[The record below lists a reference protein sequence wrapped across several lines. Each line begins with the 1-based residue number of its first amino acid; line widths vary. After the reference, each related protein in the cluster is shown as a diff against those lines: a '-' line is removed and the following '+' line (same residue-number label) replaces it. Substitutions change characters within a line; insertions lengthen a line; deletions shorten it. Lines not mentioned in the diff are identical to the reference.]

1 MRILHVS
8 DLHACEAHYRWLV
21 EASSS
26 FSLVAISG
34 DLLDLNQFRLGTTK
48 KIDMVVAHLR
58 AIRVP
63 LVVCSGNHD
72 SLVGNELRLH
82 QAKWLHDLK
91 ADNVYVDGDCFEI
104 GGHKFRCVG
113 WDAGFSA
120 AKPDETVWL
129 IHTPPD
135 RSEVSIARGGV
146 CFGDM
151 LLGDLYRSEA
161 GPKLALSGH
170 VHDADW
176 KAKIGNT
183 WVLNPGFSTDP
194 VKPNYNV
201 IDLARG
207 IATHH
212 AASGETDIVRLW
224 S

>member
-26 FSLVAISG
+26 YSLVSISG
-34 DLLDLNQFRLGTTK
+34 DLADFNQFRLTK
-48 KIDMVVAHLR
+48 KSIDMIVAKLR
-58 AIRVP
+58 ALRVP
-63 LVVCSGNHD
+63 LAVCSGNHD
-72 SLVGNELRLH
+72 SLVGNDSQLH
-82 QAKWLHDLK
+82 QAKWLRDLK
-91 ADNVYVDGDCFEI
+91 ADNVFVDGDRFQI
-104 GGHKFRCVG
+104 DGYKFRSVG
-113 WDAGFSA
+113 WKADFSSA
-120 AKPDETVWL
+120 LPDESVWL
-129 IHTPPD
+129 VHTPPD
-135 RSEVSIARGGV
+135 RSKVSIARGGI
-146 CFGDM
+146 CHGDM
-151 LLGDLYRSEA
+151 LLGDLYRAGA

-170 VHDADW
+170 VHDAGW
-176 KAKIGNT
+176 RAKVGNT
-183 WVLNPGFSTDP
+183 WVLNPGYSTDF